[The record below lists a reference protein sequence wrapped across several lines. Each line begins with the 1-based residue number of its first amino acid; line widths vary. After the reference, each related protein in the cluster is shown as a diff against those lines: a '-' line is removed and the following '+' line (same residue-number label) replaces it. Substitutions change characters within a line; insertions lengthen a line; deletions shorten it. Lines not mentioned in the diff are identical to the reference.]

1 MRRILYGKKLRELRK
16 IEGWTQEDV
25 AKKLGISKQTYSHYE
40 NEKRKPSLDTIRE
53 LANVYQVNI
62 DNIFSEQENGN
73 FSLLPIVGT
82 ISCGNGVYAFED
94 IEGYEEIP
102 NSWIKGADHF
112 LLRAKGDS
120 MINARIEDGDLL
132 LIRKQE
138 TFENGEIMAVIVD
151 DEAVLK
157 RIYKSDGVIVLQ
169 SENPKYPPKFITNK
183 SDIRIVGKLKMN
195 LIRY

>member
-1 MRRILYGKKLRELRK
+1 MYGKKLRELRK
-16 IEGWTQEDV
+16 LEGWTQEDV

-183 SDIRIVGKLKMN
+183 SDIRVVGKLKMN

>member
-1 MRRILYGKKLRELRK
+1 MYGKKLRELRK

-157 RIYKSDGVIVLQ
+157 RIYKSEDVIILQ

-183 SDIRIVGKLKMN
+183 SDIRIIGKLKMN

>member
-1 MRRILYGKKLRELRK
+1 MYGKKLRELRK
-16 IEGWTQEDV
+16 LEGWTQEDV

-73 FSLLPIVGT
+73 FTLLPIVGT

-120 MINARIEDGDLL
+120 MVNARIEDGDLL

-157 RIYKSDGVIVLQ
+157 RIYKSDGVIILQ

-183 SDIRIVGKLKMN
+183 SDIRIIGKLKMN

>member
-1 MRRILYGKKLRELRK
+1 MYGKKLRELRK

>member
-1 MRRILYGKKLRELRK
+1 MYGKKLRELRK
-16 IEGWTQEDV
+16 LEGWTQEDV

-73 FSLLPIVGT
+73 FTLLPIVGT

-157 RIYKSDGVIVLQ
+157 RIYKSDDVIILQ

-183 SDIRIVGKLKMN
+183 SDIRIIGKLKMN

>member
-1 MRRILYGKKLRELRK
+1 MYGKKLRELRK
-16 IEGWTQEDV
+16 LEGWTQEDV

-40 NEKRKPSLDTIRE
+40 NEKRKPSLDIIRE

>member
-1 MRRILYGKKLRELRK
+1 MYGKKLRELRK

-82 ISCGNGVYAFED
+82 ISCGNGVCAFED

>member
-1 MRRILYGKKLRELRK
+1 LYGKKLRELRK

-157 RIYKSDGVIVLQ
+157 RIYKSEDVIILQ

-183 SDIRIVGKLKMN
+183 SDIRIIGKLKMN